1 MDYME
6 ELCIKRK
13 TMKVVIVIMLIAGCV
28 VPVQKIFAAK
38 FSCAATTCPREITIE
53 DNGKVLTY
61 IIDRKFNVVL
71 DRFIYT
77 PQSLSCAGDQ
87 VLERTKSLRDLY
99 PAQMERFQVVNSG
112 SCILSTGDFS
122 VTIIALQ
129 EVSQ

>member
-1 MDYME
+1 
-6 ELCIKRK
+6 
-13 TMKVVIVIMLIAGCV
+13 
-28 VPVQKIFAAK
+28 
-38 FSCAATTCPREITIE
+38 
-53 DNGKVLTY
+53 VLTY